1 MKCKW
6 MSVFLMFSI
15 CMGVTAASAATG
27 PATKAI
33 EQPVRQIVAILEDP
47 AYQNGAKYD
56 EQRAKIIAVASP
68 YFDFPA
74 IAQATISRA
83 HWTKF
88 TPAQRTEFIT
98 TFTSFVTN
106 LYVEQ
111 LQLNYGGEELQFVD
125 EQLKSPTKAYVK
137 SIVLGKNNVKTPV
150 DYSLWLKDGKWKI
163 YNVFIEGT
171 SLLGNYRNEF
181 DRVLANQT
189 PADLILILKDKIAQ
203 QKTKTTTAK

>member
-1 MKCKW
+1 MTYKG
-6 MSVFLMFSI
+6 MSIALIISI
-15 CMGVTAASAATG
+15 FMGVTITSAATG

-33 EQPVRQIVAILEDP
+33 EQPVRQIVTVLEDP
-47 AYQNGAKYD
+47 AYKGGAKYD
-56 EQRAKIIAVASP
+56 EQRAKIIAIASP

-83 HWTKF
+83 HWGKF

-98 TFTSFVTN
+98 TFTTFVTN

-111 LQLNYGGEELQFVD
+111 LQLNYGGEELEFID

-137 SIVLGKNNVKTPV
+137 SVVLGKNNVKTPV
-150 DYSLWLKDGKWKI
+150 DYSLWLKDGKWRI

-189 PADLILILKDKIAQ
+189 PADLINILKDKIAQ
-203 QKTKTTTAK
+203 QKTKSTSGK